1 VDSVEV
7 LQMAI
12 QAARAGRKVEARD
25 MLMQIVE
32 TDPGNEMAWV
42 WLSGLVDSLEDRII
56 ACENALTINPANQ
69 KVRSYLEELQRQQ
82 KSKVEQRNRAEA
94 GDLLT
99 RAKSH
104 ADQNEIDIA
113 LRLAEQAS
121 EKYSDNE
128 EVWLLIGKLS
138 ANLEQQIR
146 ALEKAYQLNPSNKET
161 AMALEELRYL
171 KVNPM
176 SAATRL
182 EQSGKME
189 EALRAYQDAAG
200 KAKNSREFDHIYNQ
214 ILRIEALQKEKI
226 RYVAPSTS
234 IIRLT
239 FVWPLLYFSL
249 SLVQMGLNPLAHP
262 SVYACLG
269 LPLVGI
275 GSFLLSVAEVRS
287 RHLVWQK
294 LFGEQGDGSQ
304 FARLVTAA
312 SGWFLIIIPYV
323 LLFLDS
329 LNRLQNFR
337 IPPTPF

>member
-1 VDSVEV
+1 VASVEV
-7 LQMAI
+7 LQRAI

-25 MLMQIVE
+25 MLIQLVE
-32 TDPGNEMAWV
+32 TDPDNEMAWV

-69 KVRSYLEELQRQQ
+69 KVRSYLEELQKKQ
-82 KSKVEQRNRAEA
+82 KSTVEQSNKADVS
-94 GDLLT
+94 DLLT

-113 LRLAEQAS
+113 LRLAQQAS
-121 EKYSDNE
+121 EKNSDSE
-128 EVWLLIGKLS
+128 EAWVLIGKLS
-138 ANLEQQIR
+138 SNLEQQIQ
-146 ALEKAYQLNPSNKET
+146 AMEKASQLNPSNQEI
-161 AMALEELRYL
+161 AIALEELQYL
-171 KVNPM
+171 KTNPIG
-176 SAATRL
+176 AAARL
-182 EQSGKME
+182 EQSGKMA
-189 EALRAYQDAAG
+189 EALDAYQAAAG

-226 RYVAPSTS
+226 RYIAPSMS
-234 IIRLT
+234 ILRLT

-262 SVYACLG
+262 SFYACLG
-269 LPLVGI
+269 LPLVGV

-304 FARLVTAA
+304 FARFVTAA
-312 SGWFLIIIPYV
+312 SGWFLIIIPHV
-323 LLFLDS
+323 LLLLDS
-329 LNRLQNFR
+329 LNRLQNFK
-337 IPPTPF
+337 IPAIPF

>member
-1 VDSVEV
+1 
-7 LQMAI
+7 
-12 QAARAGRKVEARD
+12 
-25 MLMQIVE
+25 
-32 TDPGNEMAWV
+32 
-42 WLSGLVDSLEDRII
+42 LEDRII
-56 ACENALTINPANQ
+56 ACENALTINPTNQ

-82 KSKVEQRNRAEA
+82 KSTVDQSNKAEA
-94 GDLLT
+94 SDLLT

-104 ADQNEIDIA
+104 ADQNETDIA

-121 EKYSDNE
+121 EKNSDNE

-138 ANLEQQIR
+138 SNLERQIR
-146 ALEKAYQLNPSNKET
+146 ALEKAYQLNPSNQET

-171 KVNPM
+171 KANPM

-189 EALRAYQDAAG
+189 EALQAYQAAAG

-214 ILRIEALQKEKI
+214 ILRMEALQKEKI
-226 RYVAPSTS
+226 RYVAPSIS
-234 IIRLT
+234 IVRLT

-262 SVYACLG
+262 SFYACLG
-269 LPLVGI
+269 LPLVGV

-304 FARLVTAA
+304 FARFVTAA
-312 SGWFLIIIPYV
+312 SGWFLIIIPHV

-337 IPPTPF
+337 IPAMPF

>member
-1 VDSVEV
+1 MASAEV
-7 LQMAI
+7 LQRAI

-25 MLMQIVE
+25 LLIQIVE

-56 ACENALTINPANQ
+56 ACENALTLNPANQ
-69 KVRSYLEELQRQQ
+69 KVRSYLEELQRRQ
-82 KSKVEQRNRAEA
+82 KSTVEKRNKDEA
-94 GDLLT
+94 IDLLT
-99 RAKSH
+99 RARSH
-104 ADQNEIDIA
+104 ADQNEIAIA

-121 EKYSDNE
+121 EKNSDNE
-128 EVWLLIGKLS
+128 DAWLLIGKLS
-138 ANLEQQIR
+138 SNLEQRIH
-146 ALEKAYQLNPSNKET
+146 ALENVCQLNPSNQET
-161 AMALEELRYL
+161 AITLEELRYL
-171 KVNPM
+171 KANPM
-176 SAATRL
+176 SAAARL

-189 EALRAYQDAAG
+189 EALQAYQDAAG

-226 RYVAPSTS
+226 RYVAPAMS
-234 IIRLT
+234 ILRLT

-249 SLVQMGLNPLAHP
+249 SLLQMGLNPLAHP
-262 SVYACLG
+262 SFYACLG
-269 LPLVGI
+269 LPLVGV

-304 FARLVTAA
+304 FARFVTAA
-312 SGWFLIIIPYV
+312 AGWFLIIIPHV

-329 LNRLQNFR
+329 LNRLQNFK
-337 IPPTPF
+337 IPAMPF

>member
-1 VDSVEV
+1 MAPAEV
-7 LQMAI
+7 LQRAI
-12 QAARAGRKVEARD
+12 QAARAGRKIEARD
-25 MLMQIVE
+25 LLIQIVE
-32 TDPGNEMAWV
+32 TDPENEMAWV

-82 KSKVEQRNRAEA
+82 QSAVEKRNKNEA
-94 GDLLT
+94 LDLLT
-99 RAKSH
+99 QAKAH

-113 LRLAEQAS
+113 LRIAEQAS
-121 EKYSDNE
+121 ERHSDNE

-138 ANLEQQIR
+138 SNLEQQIR
-146 ALEKAYQLNPSNKET
+146 ALEKACQINPSNQET
-161 AMALEELRYL
+161 VMALEELRYL
-171 KVNPM
+171 KANPM
-176 SAATRL
+176 SVAARL

-189 EALRAYQDAAG
+189 EALQAYQAAAG

-226 RYVAPSTS
+226 RYVAPSLS
-234 IIRLT
+234 ILRLT

-262 SVYACLG
+262 SFYACLG
-269 LPLVGI
+269 LPLVGV

-304 FARLVTAA
+304 FARSVTAA
-312 SGWFLIIIPYV
+312 AGWFLIIIPYV
-323 LLFLDS
+323 LLLLDS
-329 LNRLQNFR
+329 LNRLQNFK
-337 IPPTPF
+337 IPAMPF

>member
-1 VDSVEV
+1 VASVEV
-7 LQMAI
+7 FQRAI

-25 MLMQIVE
+25 MLMQLVE

-42 WLSGLVDSLEDRII
+42 WLSGLVDSLEDRIV
-56 ACENALTINPANQ
+56 ACENALTINPTNQ
-69 KVRSYLEELQRQQ
+69 KVRGYLEELQRQQ
-82 KSKVEQRNRAEA
+82 KSNVEKRNRDEA
-94 GDLLT
+94 IDLLT

-113 LRLAEQAS
+113 FRLAQQAS
-121 EKYSDNE
+121 EKNSDNE
-128 EVWLLIGKLS
+128 EVWVLISKLS
-138 ANLEQQIR
+138 SNLEQQIR
-146 ALEKAYQLNPSNKET
+146 ALEKACQLNPLNQET
-161 AMALEELRYL
+161 ATALAELQYL
-171 KVNPM
+171 KANPM
-176 SAATRL
+176 GAAARL

-189 EALRAYQDAAG
+189 EALQAYQDAAG

-226 RYVAPSTS
+226 RYVAPSLS
-234 IIRLT
+234 ILRLT
-239 FVWPLLYFSL
+239 FVWPLLYVSL

-262 SVYACLG
+262 SLYACLG

-304 FARLVTAA
+304 LARSVTSAA
-312 SGWFLIIIPYV
+312 GWFLIIIPHV
-323 LLFLDS
+323 LLLLDS
-329 LNRLQNFR
+329 LNRLQNFK
-337 IPPTPF
+337 IPAMPF